1 MLGVDGSLV
10 GLGKKNNS
18 LFQISHLEEGLQIV
32 TFVAN
37 RLLAWYAAPKRGQGG
52 LLSQTAAGKM
62 PGAKRKAADPRLAE
76 LGGTVRK
83 ARRYGVFSR
92 TSAEPGLPWTWGPTK
107 KERVSHH

>member
-1 MLGVDGSLV
+1 MLALTES
-10 GLGKKNNS
+10 K
-18 LFQISHLEEGLQIV
+18 
-32 TFVAN
+32 
-37 RLLAWYAAPKRGQGG
+37 AAF
-52 LLSQTAAGKM
+52 LSQTAAGKM